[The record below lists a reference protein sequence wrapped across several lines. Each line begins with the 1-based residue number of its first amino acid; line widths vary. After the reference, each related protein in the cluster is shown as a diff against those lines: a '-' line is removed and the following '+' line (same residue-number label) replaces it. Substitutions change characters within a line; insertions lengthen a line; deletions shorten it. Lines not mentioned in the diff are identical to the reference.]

1 MMLNVYIYIIIVQYS
16 SIILQALDFP
26 TQWLCLRGLR
36 IPRVQLAT
44 FDGFPRGKIH
54 HDHKRIS
61 ELEL

>member
-1 MMLNVYIYIIIVQYS
+1 MMLNVYIYNYS
-16 SIILQALDFP
+16 SIFFNHTPSFGFSNTMA
-26 TQWLCLRGLR
+26 CLRGLR
-36 IPRVQLAT
+36 IPSVQLAT